1 MNGIQ
6 NPRST
11 DKESEIQ
18 SIPLSNAVI
27 RNPQR
32 GIQNLRLLG
41 FTYIG
46 RRSVFLNV
54 LSAQEH
60 KKPLHTKIKRG

>member
-46 RRSVFLNV
+46 RRSDSKCALCTK
-54 LSAQEH
+54 AQEALTH
-60 KKPLHTKIKRG
+60 EN